1 MEIQWHTHVVVTI
14 MSCCIIS
21 CVLLCVFI
29 HAALGRITL
38 MMMMMMMRMMR
49 AASAIQYSA
58 GTDAEHAMSD
68 GEVFVDACKVE
79 SCVEVDSLIT
89 WGRTISSRSDDVQL
103 DADCG

>member
-1 MEIQWHTHVVVTI
+1 

-29 HAALGRITL
+29 TAHAALVRITL
-38 MMMMMMMRMMR
+38 MMMMMMMMMMR

-58 GTDAEHAMSD
+58 GTDAEHAVSD
-68 GEVFVDACKVE
+68 GDVFVDACKVE
-79 SCVEVDSLIT
+79 SCVEVDPLIPC
-89 WGRTISSRSDDVQL
+89 RNISSSSDDVQL